1 MSKPVSDEDLNNFC
15 SVTGASIERAKFY
28 VEAANGNLEVAI
40 ESFFENGGAEEA
52 MESDAPVVQGRALQ
66 VDEDDGDDDDD
77 EDYNPFNQL
86 GGSKPKEGTRKQPAR
101 AAAGKIFSL
110 NDMNAD
116 EEGEDADTDQQA
128 FYAGGS
134 KTR

>member
-15 SVTGASIERAKFY
+15 SVTGASLDRAKFY
-28 VEAANGNLEVAI
+28 VEAANGNLDVAI

-52 MESDAPVVQGRALQ
+52 DMESDAPVVQGRAMQ
-66 VDEDDGDDDDD
+66 VDEDDDEDD

-101 AAAGKIFSL
+101 AAAAAAGKIFSL
-110 NDMNAD
+110 NDMK
-116 EEGEDADTDQQA
+116 GEDDDTEQQA